1 MSQPRLS
8 FLLRTLILLWAVVL
22 LPLPLWAN
30 PEGSAPVQ
38 TDAAF
43 VQTAAAETAA
53 PAPLGDTFAEPAP
66 VLTEPEPVTLRADIQ
81 PAPEAGLQ
89 AGSFVPSL
97 MVPASAEAAL
107 HVEEEEQDP
116 SQIDLSSVLTM
127 LVDENALTFEDAA
140 GRFSEFQPY
149 DARALL
155 RQSGVLW
162 LHLALDNVAHDEP
175 GSLRLDLG
183 DQLPPGVEVWL
194 SSDGIRW
201 KLAAPEDEGVYGLA
215 YAGNDGQ
222 ALIRMDGMPGL
233 WFCPALRPLALALGS
248 PERGAYDT
256 ACAMLTL
263 LSGLC
268 FFLCIGLRGE
278 SRFWTFILASAAAVQ
293 SHWAIPATASGIGVE
308 ALPGIFAAGV
318 SLLMLPHIGRVLMR
332 TRIVSPASDVF
343 FMVLALM
350 GVCAAL
356 LPLVPGMGWVARLL
370 ILWPLAAVLCALP
383 SMVLLVR
390 GVHGSLPFTL
400 ACLAMGGGAV
410 FAVLGLARGME
421 APLWGTA
428 VLYGPVLGILLLTS
442 ASPLRS
448 RGAAAEGSA
457 QAGADALDAKS
468 AALETMRQSVKGA
481 VEGLLDEA
489 CRLDQALDHAGAD
502 PAHVEVM
509 ARADSLVASAR
520 RLSES
525 VMGEPDAPALPGA
538 CDEDFDL
545 RRVIQSVFS
554 SVFQE
559 AENKGLGLSW
569 YVSPHLGRRY
579 RGDSARLTAL
589 LSLLLSD
596 AVRASKNAPA
606 GGAVSLR
613 VRRASGTHPG
623 HLLFTVADTGEGQP
637 PHGRSSQ
644 LLARLWDWASAH
656 GGELFVSGGPHGTE
670 VAFSIVCTAYEEDGV
685 TVRPV
690 PGEALKA
697 PEKPEAPR
705 KGRRKNVKKDAQKD
719 SQKAR
724 LASRLADK
732 VAGKL
737 VIAASSVPVN
747 RQMMS
752 HYLEGMGLRVWEA
765 CDAAEA
771 AALYAVEP
779 AALVILDGTLAEEDM
794 VNALAAVRML
804 EGERSLPAV
813 PFLLLARDVAQAE
826 RMSKAG
832 CDEGLLPPLLRK
844 DLRAMVK
851 WMTAPAGTLPKPVL
865 SSQRVT
871 LAALL
876 AGASSGALRLQRK
889 EGLKKLRSL
898 SQSEGQREEQGEAVN
913 AAPAVTPAESAPALD
928 EAQNPAVAV
937 TEEAVETAVS
947 AAPDTPEV
955 SAHAMPAPEVEV
967 PEVPA
972 PEIPAEAPA
981 PEAASA
987 APEISAPAPA
997 APVLQPDEAEDYA
1010 PVERIAQGLDAIKAA
1025 LDELDATS
1033 VRRGSAALASIA
1045 ESCGMH
1051 TLADMARC
1059 FRAAWEEGDL
1069 EAAAQIVEEM
1079 RAENAR
1085 NSRTL

>member
-22 LPLPLWAN
+22 LPLPLRAN
-30 PEGSAPVQ
+30 TEGPAPVQ

-53 PAPLGDTFAEPAP
+53 PAPQGDTFAEPAP

-81 PAPEAGLQ
+81 PVSLESTLLPALMAPA
-89 AGSFVPSL
+89 P
-97 MVPASAEAAL
+97 AEAAL

-116 SQIDLSSVLTM
+116 SQIDLRSVLTM

-140 GRFSEFQPY
+140 ARFSEFQPY
-149 DARALL
+149 DAQALL

-201 KLAAPEDEGVYGLA
+201 KLAAPEAEGVYGLA

-248 PERGAYDT
+248 QERGAYDT

-343 FMVLALM
+343 FMVLALL

-356 LPLVPGMGWVARLL
+356 TPLMPGMGWVARLL

-410 FAVLGLARGME
+410 FAVLGLTRGME

-448 RGAAAEGSA
+448 RGVAAEGSA

-525 VMGEPDAPALPGA
+525 VMGEPDAPALPES
-538 CDEDFDL
+538 CDDDFDL

-559 AENKGLGLSW
+559 AESKGLGLSW

-697 PEKPEAPR
+697 PEKPEAEK
-705 KGRRKNVKKDAQKD
+705 KGRRRNTKKDAPKD
-719 SQKAR
+719 GSRDGQKAR

-747 RQMMS
+747 RQMIS
-752 HYLEGMGLRVWEA
+752 HYLNGMGLRVWEA

-794 VNALAAVRML
+794 VNALAAVRMQ
-804 EGERSLPAV
+804 EGERVLPAV

-889 EGLKKLRSL
+889 EGLRKLREQDRAENSP
-898 SQSEGQREEQGEAVN
+898 EGKPEARPEILAEEQGRAASASIPAPEA
-913 AAPAVTPAESAPALD
+913 AAPEVTAAPTPAVTEAAD
-928 EAQNPAVAV
+928 EV
-937 TEEAVETAVS
+937 
-947 AAPDTPEV
+947 AAP
-955 SAHAMPAPEVEV
+955 AMPAPEVEMQKSPV
-967 PEVPA
+967 MESAPAAPEVPA
-972 PEIPAEAPA
+972 PAR
-981 PEAASA
+981 
-987 APEISAPAPA
+987 
-997 APVLQPDEAEDYA
+997 QPDEAEDYA

-1069 EAAAQIVEEM
+1069 EAASQIVEEM

>member
-1 MSQPRLS
+1 
-8 FLLRTLILLWAVVL
+8 
-22 LPLPLWAN
+22 
-30 PEGSAPVQ
+30 
-38 TDAAF
+38 
-43 VQTAAAETAA
+43 
-53 PAPLGDTFAEPAP
+53 
-66 VLTEPEPVTLRADIQ
+66 
-81 PAPEAGLQ
+81 
-89 AGSFVPSL
+89 
-97 MVPASAEAAL
+97 
-107 HVEEEEQDP
+107 
-116 SQIDLSSVLTM
+116 
-127 LVDENALTFEDAA
+127 
-140 GRFSEFQPY
+140 
-149 DARALL
+149 
-155 RQSGVLW
+155 
-162 LHLALDNVAHDEP
+162 
-175 GSLRLDLG
+175 
-183 DQLPPGVEVWL
+183 
-194 SSDGIRW
+194 
-201 KLAAPEDEGVYGLA
+201 
-215 YAGNDGQ
+215 
-222 ALIRMDGMPGL
+222 
-233 WFCPALRPLALALGS
+233 
-248 PERGAYDT
+248 
-256 ACAMLTL
+256 
-263 LSGLC
+263 
-268 FFLCIGLRGE
+268 
-278 SRFWTFILASAAAVQ
+278 
-293 SHWAIPATASGIGVE
+293 
-308 ALPGIFAAGV
+308 
-318 SLLMLPHIGRVLMR
+318 PHIGRVLMR

-525 VMGEPDAPALPGA
+525 VMGEPDAPALPES

-596 AVRASKNAPA
+596 AVRASKNAPV

-705 KGRRKNVKKDAQKD
+705 KGRRRNVRKDAQKD

-747 RQMMS
+747 RQMIS
-752 HYLEGMGLRVWEA
+752 YYLEGMGLRVWEA

-813 PFLLLARDVAQAE
+813 PFLLLARDVTQAE

-851 WMTAPAGTLPKPVL
+851 WMTAPAGTLPKP
-865 SSQRVT
+865 
-871 LAALL
+871 
-876 AGASSGALRLQRK
+876 
-889 EGLKKLRSL
+889 
-898 SQSEGQREEQGEAVN
+898 
-913 AAPAVTPAESAPALD
+913 
-928 EAQNPAVAV
+928 
-937 TEEAVETAVS
+937 
-947 AAPDTPEV
+947 
-955 SAHAMPAPEVEV
+955 
-967 PEVPA
+967 
-972 PEIPAEAPA
+972 
-981 PEAASA
+981 
-987 APEISAPAPA
+987 
-997 APVLQPDEAEDYA
+997 
-1010 PVERIAQGLDAIKAA
+1010 
-1025 LDELDATS
+1025 
-1033 VRRGSAALASIA
+1033 
-1045 ESCGMH
+1045 
-1051 TLADMARC
+1051 
-1059 FRAAWEEGDL
+1059 
-1069 EAAAQIVEEM
+1069 
-1079 RAENAR
+1079 
-1085 NSRTL
+1085 